1 MKTEASWLSKSVQD
15 FFSHCNWLGRSL
27 ETQNGSA
34 TGGEIL
40 SLTSSVGDFFRAI
53 SWEGTPEVG
62 AMPTPLPIAVVP
74 TSQFAEVTLDD
85 LLDLF

>member
-1 MKTEASWLSKSVQD
+1 MKTETAWLEKSVQD
-15 FFSHCNWLGRSL
+15 FFSHCNWLGRPL
-27 ETQNGSA
+27 EIQNGSA
-34 TGGEIL
+34 TGGQIL

-62 AMPTPLPIAVVP
+62 AMPASLPIAVIP
-74 TSQFAEVTLDD
+74 TSDSTEVTLDD

>member
-1 MKTEASWLSKSVQD
+1 MKSDNSWLQKSVQD
-15 FFSHCNWLGRSL
+15 FFGNCNWLGRTL
-27 ETQNGSA
+27 ETQNGSV
-34 TGGEIL
+34 TVQKL

-62 AMPTPLPIAVVP
+62 AMPTPLPIAVMP
-74 TSQFAEVTLDD
+74 TSESGEVTLDD